1 MARTWDYRK
10 GQWKEAEPTPTSKEI
25 LYGGGQPK
33 VQTGGGAAWSKAKD
47 IGSSVASAFT
57 GGAIGG
63 KSEPKQ
69 SVSDMYYSSQYG
81 DEADTAGSDFSG
93 QQQSQHKRFADASGI
108 TFGDTAVPQPDPIEE
123 SFPAGDSDDF
133 EEQGT
138 ETGLTAQQ
146 KQALKTPEML
156 EEERRQAEQDRVL
169 GMVNTMFGRDSTT
182 GYGAGIVGTQLR
194 QQIEQFGQL
203 EGEMRGGY
211 AYYNNDASGG
221 IPLSTREAYTFL
233 GQAQGRDANRIV
245 EREVSAAMYDAV
257 VNKLHTPGQTLTPGE
272 EAVMNAYTT
281 GQPVYTLDGRPATNE
296 EIFEYEQIQHFR
308 TESMALIDNYRIN
321 KEALLQKKIEQDYKE
336 ELAKAEQDSRERI
349 ARLEREQREAI
360 AKQDRES
367 ALEIAEQRR
376 ESDLEIAE
384 EKRSSDLEIAAERRT
399 SDLEIAR
406 DTAKIIETGGQERET
421 LEKAGE
427 QERLTQKERIDAE
440 VRMLEDQLASDKD
453 LAIREMNNRLEVVSR
468 EANAQS
474 NLMYYENQIQTER
487 MNAQNEWQSLE
498 NDKLHFL
505 ENKRIDEAIASN
517 QAQEEIAREQQ
528 QIERESQK
536 LNLIMSI
543 SQNPALLF
551 FMNQSGMLTAPG
563 ETIMGE
569 DVNDMISELTA
580 SIDPANMPNIQTYN
594 ALGEQEQARVRFR
607 QAATRGVS
615 PEGLENFLTGASP
628 FTRGRKS
635 TIKVGRA

>member
-1 MARTWDYRK
+1 MAKTWDYKR
-10 GQWKEAEPTPTSKEI
+10 GQWKEEEPKPPSSVDI
-25 LYGGGQPK
+25 LYGRAKPSETRGGPPQ
-33 VQTGGGAAWSKAKD
+33 VSQLWDKAKD
-47 IGSSVASAFT
+47 VGKSVAGAFSV
-57 GGAIGG
+57 GRGDP
-63 KSEPKQ
+63 EPKASIQ
-69 SVSDMYYSSQYG
+69 DKYYSSDI
-81 DEADTAGSDFSG
+81 DEAGSAFASQQQARPSTTMLGVGKGRITGDIFRGEDEDTSTSFETPSGGEGSGLEGSG
-93 QQQSQHKRFADASGI
+93 Q
-108 TFGDTAVPQPDPIEE
+108 
-123 SFPAGDSDDF
+123 
-133 EEQGT
+133 
-138 ETGLTAQQ
+138 ETGLTPEQLESLERE
-146 KQALKTPEML
+146 QAE
-156 EEERRQAEQDRVL
+156 QAEQDRVL
-169 GMVNTMFGRDSTT
+169 GMVNTMFGTDAGM
-182 GYGAGIVGTQLR
+182 GYGRGIVQGDLR
-194 QQIEQFGQL
+194 KQIEQFGQL

-221 IPLSTREAYTFL
+221 MPLSTREAYTFL

-257 VNKLHTPGQTLTPGE
+257 VNKLHTPGQTLTAGE
-272 EAVMNAYTT
+272 QAVMDAYTT
-281 GQPVYTLDGRPATNE
+281 GQPVYTLDGRPATFE
-296 EIFEYEQIQHFR
+296 EIFEYSQIQDFR
-308 TESMALIDNYRIN
+308 AESMALIDNYRIN

-367 ALEIAEQRR
+367 ALEIATEKRGSDLEIATERRASDLEIAQEQRTSDLEIAQERR
-376 ESDLEIAE
+376 ESDLEIA
-384 EKRSSDLEIAAERRT
+384 K
-399 SDLEIAR
+399 
-406 DTAKIIETGGQERET
+406 DTAKIVATGKE
-421 LEKAGE
+421 
-427 QERLTQKERIDAE
+427 ERLTQKERLDAE
-440 VRMLEDQLASDKD
+440 KAMATEELNARKHI
-453 LAIREMNNRLEVVSR
+453 AINEMNNQLAIVTR

-474 NLMYYENQIQTER
+474 NLLYTQNTLETER
-487 MNAQNEWQSLE
+487 INAQNEWQSLE

-517 QAQEEIAREQQ
+517 QAQEELAREQQ